1 MHRPLTSI
9 PRSRGFCLAHVGI
22 LSEPLAQGSLAAL
35 SAYSFFRWRIH
46 MDLAQVGM
54 DFAVEHRLGLGLDW
68 AGKALIRGS
77 GMALGFRKAAGD
89 HIPGTEA
96 DPLGDSSQ
104 PRSG

>member
-68 AGKALIRGS
+68 AG
-77 GMALGFRKAAGD
+77 MALGFRKAAGD